1 MAAGG
6 LLGSSWRKKKP
17 NQRRRTPT
25 VEAARVVQG
34 GSIKLRGWKQHARE
48 KETAREGEG
57 EGERERERSRPR
69 DDT

>member
-48 KETAREGEG
+48 RETEREGDTAN
-57 EGERERERSRPR
+57 REAEEI
-69 DDT
+69 